1 VTEEVTAASVAPVVV
16 ILAQA
21 EEQADTPA
29 QVATAVMVVVF
40 HMEELLVQ
48 VVLAVA
54 VVVQL
59 FPHHQEQAAVL
70 AFRVKEEMVAV
81 APKVQIL
88 DMAAAVEV
96 APVAAMV

>member
-1 VTEEVTAASVAPVVV
+1 VVTVDSVEPVVV
-16 ILAQA
+16 ILVP
-21 EEQADTPA
+21 EGEQADTPA
-29 QVATAVMVVVF
+29 QVATAAMAVVF

-70 AFRVKEEMVAV
+70 AFRVKEEMGVA

-88 DMAAAVEV
+88 DTVAAVEV
-96 APVAAMV
+96 ALVAVEV